1 MISLKK
7 SLSQIEELSD
17 RLASA
22 LGLFAGAVA
31 SIEQHAVE
39 VNEADAAE
47 HRQRL
52 RRIRKSVEESRARET
67 LEQCGLDLENEL
79 RRYSQRAAV
88 VLQERQREVREIL
101 EILAQAAQTITTRS
115 DDYSA
120 QFGKLAH
127 DLESMAAL
135 DDLTAI
141 RKRLADSVS
150 RLRACVESMQRDEM
164 ASVARLQGE
173 LQTFRRRLQEAE
185 TMAATDP
192 LTGLANRREAENL
205 MARKIKSGRAFCI
218 MLFDLD
224 GFKGV
229 NDRYGHNVGDHLL
242 QAFAKRLQGQFRSDD
257 AVCRW
262 GGDEFLVV
270 LGAPLPDASERAH
283 AVAARMGGLYAV
295 QTARGAVNIYVS
307 ASVGVAQY
315 EPGES
320 GEQLFTRADAGLY
333 QDKRERR
340 GALGMLSNV
349 LEGAAPKA

>member
-17 RLASA
+17 RLAAA
-22 LGLFAGAVA
+22 LGLLAGAIG

-47 HRQRL
+47 HRQSL
-52 RRIRKSVEESRARET
+52 RRIRKSVEESQSREA

-79 RRYSQRAAV
+79 RRYARRAAV
-88 VLQERQREVREIL
+88 FLKDRQREIREIL

-115 DDYSA
+115 DDYST

-127 DLESMAAL
+127 DLESVAAL
-135 DDLTAI
+135 DDLTFI

-192 LTGLANRREAENL
+192 LTGLANRREAEAL

-270 LGAPLPDASERAH
+270 LSAPLPDATERAH
-283 AVAARMGGLYAV
+283 AVASRMGGLYAV

-307 ASVGVAQY
+307 ASVGLAQY

-320 GEQLFTRADAGLY
+320 GEQLFARADACLY

-340 GALGMLSNV
+340 GALGMFNSA
-349 LEGAAPKA
+349 LESAVPKA